1 MIKLDE
7 LSYSIDGKYLVDDI
21 SLNINNGSVTSII
34 GPNGSGKS
42 TLIKLISNE
51 LEPSKGYVFLKGIK
65 NESWGKRDLARFRS
79 VLTQANYLSFPFS
92 VIDIVKMGRF
102 PFESTKEDN
111 DDICIKLI
119 KMLDLESHINQN
131 YVTLSGGEKQ
141 RVQLARVL
149 AQIWSSES
157 YDDKLL
163 ILDEPTSFLDINH
176 QCSLF
181 NLLKDFNNKGLTI
194 IMVLHDINQAIQYSD
209 KIIMLKESKLIN
221 YGDVKEII
229 NSESLEKLFNIKLD
243 LFTNKNTGKTNISFI
258 ENE

>member
-1 MIKLDE
+1 M
-7 LSYSIDGKYLVDDI
+7 
-21 SLNINNGSVTSII
+21 
-34 GPNGSGKS
+34 
-42 TLIKLISNE
+42 IKLISNE
-51 LEPSKGYVFLKGIK
+51 LEQSKGYVFFKVIK
-65 NESWGKRDLARFRS
+65 NESLDKRYLSRFRS

-176 QCSLF
+176 QCCLF
-181 NLLKDFNNKGLTI
+181 NLLKEFNNKG
-194 IMVLHDINQAIQYSD
+194 
-209 KIIMLKESKLIN
+209 
-221 YGDVKEII
+221 
-229 NSESLEKLFNIKLD
+229 
-243 LFTNKNTGKTNISFI
+243 
-258 ENE
+258 